1 MPNVIFPNSDTV
13 YGYYLDNTDFKHW
26 NDKVE
31 GFQYVQEVPYFN
43 LMVQTIDTYRYSYI
57 IKWLVQF
64 KKNVYVTGYGGT
76 GKSVII

>member
-1 MPNVIFPNSDTV
+1 
-13 YGYYLDNTDFKHW
+13 
-26 NDKVE
+26 
-31 GFQYVQEVPYFN
+31 
-43 LMVQTIDTYRYSYI
+43 MVQTIDTYRYSYI